1 MNRRIQAIDQ
11 DNKGLSQF
19 CKIVMNA
26 SYGSDGMNTEKFSNV
41 KLKSKADTFIS
52 HLTGNFMC
60 ERQLNDDLYA
70 VQLNTDRCKCMTPLQ
85 EAYFTLDNA
94 KNRFHFIEGD
104 TDSMYFAVAGD
115 YYFPTTN
122 ELKEQ
127 KKLLGLSIEK
137 EGDIMIAVSPKNYY
151 INTIADEIIKLKGIN
166 QKQNIITKQNIIDCI
181 GGNIMKCENMRLGQ
195 KDGVMSKLTQT
206 KNALTGVHTKANNYV
221 DVQPTINVE

>member
-1 MNRRIQAIDQ
+1 MNRRIQAIEAN
-11 DNKGLSQF
+11 NKGLSQF

-26 SYGSDGMNTEKFSNV
+26 SYGSDGMNIEKFSNV
-41 KLKSKADTFIS
+41 KLKSKADTLIT
-52 HLTGNFMC
+52 HLTGNFMS

-104 TDSMYFAVAGD
+104 TDSI
-115 YYFPTTN
+115 N
-122 ELKEQ
+122 LKEQ

-151 INTIADEIIKLKGIN
+151 INTVADQIIKLKGVN

-195 KDGVMSKLTQT
+195 KDGVMAKLTQT
-206 KNALTGVHTKANNYV
+206 KNALTGVHTKASNYV
-221 DVQPTINVE
+221 DLQPPINDSAE

>member
-1 MNRRIQAIDQ
+1 
-11 DNKGLSQF
+11 
-19 CKIVMNA
+19 MNA

-41 KLKSKADTFIS
+41 KLKSKADTFIT
-52 HLTGNFMC
+52 HL
-60 ERQLNDDLYA
+60 
-70 VQLNTDRCKCMTPLQ
+70 TDRCKCMTPLQ

-94 KNRFHFIEGD
+94 KFHFIEGD

-115 YYFPTTN
+115 VNGPIN
-122 ELKEQ
+122 QGDLKEQ

-151 INTIADEIIKLKGIN
+151 TNTVADEIIKLKGVN

-181 GGNIMKCENMRLGQ
+181 DGNIMKCENMRLGQ

-206 KNALTGVHTKANNYV
+206 KNALTGVHTK
-221 DVQPTINVE
+221 

>member
-1 MNRRIQAIDQ
+1 
-11 DNKGLSQF
+11 
-19 CKIVMNA
+19 MNA

-52 HLTGNFMC
+52 HLT
-60 ERQLNDDLYA
+60 DK
-70 VQLNTDRCKCMTPLQ
+70 CKCMTPLQ

-115 YYFPTTN
+115 VNGSVNQGFTHIIIDQQFYDDNYKYYFPTTDN
-122 ELKEQ
+122 LKEQ

-151 INTIADEIIKLKGIN
+151 INTVAGEIIKLKGVN

-195 KDGVMSKLTQT
+195 KDGVMTKLTQT
-206 KNALTGVHTKANNYV
+206 KNGLTGVHTKGIILPNSQLSAPFIYQLSASDYV
-221 DVQPTINVE
+221 DL